1 MQLSSLCC
9 SSDATLI
16 TRALFQ
22 RAARLHGQQLRG
34 GRHRH
39 RLGPHRRRHLQLRAL
54 VHNDNCHGV
63 LLRHGRNDV
72 MDCCA
77 LVDLAAT
84 CSYDAPKSDCPVV
97 IAVHRNAS
105 DPTLT
110 KSCCDYFAYVF
121 SLVFFICWCWYTT
134 RRMFYVVN
142 PWLMTSCAIRAHTIL
157 EENCCDRVVLITG
170 PWNETKGWLQY
181 YRHRLLV
188 NTSVAQTKRPQIVK
202 SYVFGQ
208 DKMWCG

>member
-1 MQLSSLCC
+1 MQLSSLCF

-16 TRALFQ
+16 TRALLQ

-84 CSYDAPKSDCPVV
+84 CSNDAPKSDCAVV
-97 IAVHRNAS
+97 ISVHRNAS

-110 KSCCDYFAYVF
+110 NAAVIIS
-121 SLVFFICWCWYTT
+121 
-134 RRMFYVVN
+134 RMFFLSCFLYVDVGI
-142 PWLMTSCAIRAHTIL
+142 LRAGCFMSSIL
-157 EENCCDRVVLITG
+157 D
-170 PWNETKGWLQY
+170 
-181 YRHRLLV
+181 
-188 NTSVAQTKRPQIVK
+188 
-202 SYVFGQ
+202 
-208 DKMWCG
+208 

>member
-1 MQLSSLCC
+1 MFQLLSNSHHSVAVLMQLSSLCF

-16 TRALFQ
+16 TRALLQ

-105 DPTLT
+105 DPTL
-110 KSCCDYFAYVF
+110 KKAAVIISRMFH
-121 SLVFFICWCWYTT
+121 LVF
-134 RRMFYVVN
+134 
-142 PWLMTSCAIRAHTIL
+142 
-157 EENCCDRVVLITG
+157 
-170 PWNETKGWLQY
+170 
-181 YRHRLLV
+181 
-188 NTSVAQTKRPQIVK
+188 
-202 SYVFGQ
+202 
-208 DKMWCG
+208 